1 MDKELITLIAGVGTN
16 LATII
21 GCIIAIIKSIQQ
33 FGDKREKI
41 VKIYEAKI
49 EDLTELI
56 NKQEKQIGILT
67 ANLERE
73 QRKRLH
79 IRDKRDEEI

>member
-1 MDKELITLIAGVGTN
+1 MDKELLTLIASVGTN

-21 GCIIAIIKSIQQ
+21 GGIIAIVKAIRL
-33 FGDKREKI
+33 FTDKREKT
-41 VKIYEAKI
+41 VKIYQTKI
-49 EDLTELI
+49 EDLTESI
-56 NKQEKQIGILT
+56 NKQEKQIAVLT